1 MGGDARGPDAA
12 ETILMEQPGSG
23 EFRRPSSARAGAAVT
38 PRTRAS
44 ILLVGLLSAVL
55 FAALSVSVEEG
66 SSFTMDRVVGGVVT
80 RRHTPGLDKTARAL
94 SLLGS
99 AAGVGAA
106 VVLMSLRL
114 WRVDRRTA
122 IYLAAYT
129 AGTPLFI
136 EAAKLLVH
144 RDRPNGAP
152 LGFPSGHAL
161 AALAV
166 FGLLV
171 TVLLPEVR
179 PRFRRLLVAATTALV
194 LGVGFS
200 RIYLGVHWTTDVLGG
215 YLGGLTYLMAGAAIL
230 HTGSGRKLL
239 RSEPAGP
246 PPAPDRSGLRVTIFS
261 CTYGGGHHRVAEV
274 LAQELRRLP
283 GCDVTVYDYI
293 ETFLGHLYNV
303 VSTFFYVGTVRWVPW
318 IWRWFYRTTSD
329 IAYDSF
335 TQRFINGL
343 GKGRL
348 ARFLTTRRP
357 DLVVCTY
364 CVPAGAIS
372 ELKQAGTTQVPCVT
386 VVTDH
391 AVHSQWIHPYV
402 DLFLVSSEHV
412 RDGLVARGIPA
423 ERVLASGIPIDPR
436 FAVAV
441 DRRDLRRAR
450 GLDPDRPVILAMV
463 GAANLVRGPLDLY
476 RTLTDLPRSV
486 QILFVCGRDERL
498 RRAIEALT
506 PAARNPVHVFGYVRD
521 VYELMA
527 ISDLMVS
534 KAGGVTTSEA
544 LAAGLPMIAVSPVP
558 GQEEENLSYLTD
570 LGAVVGV
577 ATPAELRRV
586 ALDLLDHPDRLEQMR
601 EAARRVK
608 RPDAAAR
615 AADAILA
622 LTPAGRTLAS
632 GRR

>member
-1 MGGDARGPDAA
+1 MG
-12 ETILMEQPGSG
+12 
-23 EFRRPSSARAGAAVT
+23 
-38 PRTRAS
+38 RTRAS
-44 ILLVGLLSAVL
+44 ILLVGLLSAAL
-55 FAALSVSVEEG
+55 FAGLSVSVEEG

-80 RRHTPGLDKTARAL
+80 RRHTPGLDRTARAL
-94 SLLGS
+94 TLLGS
-99 AAGVGAA
+99 AAGVGTA
-106 VVLMSLRL
+106 VVLMSVRL

-129 AGTPLFI
+129 AGTPVFI

-152 LGFPSGHAL
+152 LGFPSGHAM

-230 HTGSGRKLL
+230 HTGSGRRPL
-239 RSEPAGP
+239 RPESADPSPA
-246 PPAPDRSGLRVTIFS
+246 DRGGLRVTIFS

-274 LAQELRRLP
+274 LEQEFERLP
-283 GCDVTVYDYI
+283 GCEVEVYDYI
-293 ETFLGHLYNV
+293 ETFMGHLYNA
-303 VSTFFYVGTVRWVPW
+303 VSTFFYVGTVRWAPW
-318 IWRWFYRTTSD
+318 IWRWFYRTTSG
-329 IAYDSF
+329 IAHDSL
-335 TQRFINGL
+335 TQRFINSL

-348 ARFLTTRRP
+348 TRFLAIHRP

-372 ELKQAGTTQVPCVT
+372 ELKQAGKTEVPCAT

-391 AVHSQWIHPYV
+391 AVHSQWIHPHV
-402 DLFLVSSEHV
+402 DLYLVSSEYV
-412 RDGLVARGIPA
+412 RDGVVARGIPA
-423 ERVLASGIPIDPR
+423 ERVLATGIPIDPR
-436 FAVAV
+436 FAAAV
-441 DRRDLRRAR
+441 DHRDLRRAR

-476 RTLTDLPRSV
+476 RTLTELPRPV

-498 RRAIEALT
+498 RRAIEGLG
-506 PAARNPVHVFGYVRD
+506 PAARNPVRVFGYVRD
-521 VYELMA
+521 VCDLMA

-544 LAAGLPMIAVSPVP
+544 LAAELPMIAVSPVP

-570 LGAVVGV
+570 LGAVVGA
-577 ATPAELRRV
+577 ATPADLRRV
-586 ALDLLDHPDRLEQMR
+586 LLDLLDHSDRLEHMR

-622 LTPAGRTLAS
+622 LTPAGRALAS

>member
-1 MGGDARGPDAA
+1 
-12 ETILMEQPGSG
+12 
-23 EFRRPSSARAGAAVT
+23 
-38 PRTRAS
+38 
-44 ILLVGLLSAVL
+44 
-55 FAALSVSVEEG
+55 
-66 SSFTMDRVVGGVVT
+66 MDRVVGGVVT
-80 RRHTPGLDKTARAL
+80 RRHTPGLDTTARAL
-94 SLLGS
+94 TLLGS
-99 AAGVGAA
+99 AAGVGTA
-106 VVLMSLRL
+106 VVLMSVRL

-144 RDRPNGAP
+144 RSRPNGAP

-179 PRFRRLLVAATTALV
+179 PRFRRFLVAATTALV

-230 HTGSGRKLL
+230 NTGSGR
-239 RSEPAGP
+239 RSPRPEPAGP
-246 PPAPDRSGLRVTIFS
+246 SPAAGRNALRVTIFS

-274 LAQELRRLP
+274 LAEEFRRLSE
-283 GCDVTVYDYI
+283 CDVTVYDYI
-293 ETFLGHLYNV
+293 ETFMGHLYNV
-303 VSTFFYVGTVRWVPW
+303 VSTFFYVGTVRWAPW

-348 ARFLTTRRP
+348 ARFLAIHRP

-372 ELKQAGTTQVPCVT
+372 ELKQAGRTEVPCVT

-391 AVHSQWIHPYV
+391 AVHSQWIHPHV
-402 DLFLVSSEHV
+402 DLFLVSSEYV
-412 RDGLVARGIPA
+412 RDGVVARGIPA
-423 ERVLASGIPIDPR
+423 ERVLATGIPIDPR
-436 FAVAV
+436 FAAAV
-441 DRRDLRRAR
+441 DRRDLRRTH
-450 GLDPDRPVILAMV
+450 GLDPERPVILAMV
-463 GAANLVRGPLDLY
+463 GAANLVRGPLDLH
-476 RTLTDLPRSV
+476 RILTELPRPV

-498 RRAIEALT
+498 RRAIEALG
-506 PAARNPVHVFGYVRD
+506 PAARNPVRVFGYVRD

-544 LAAGLPMIAVSPVP
+544 LAAELPMIAVSPVP

-570 LGAVVGV
+570 LGAVVGA

-586 ALDLLDHPDRLEQMR
+586 LLDLLDHPDRLERMR

-622 LTPAGRTLAS
+622 LTPAGRALAS